1 MFYEYAI
8 WLGAPYADKLSRLGD
23 IDPPEDFGTI
33 SYECLWL
40 RILL

>member
-8 WLGAPYADKLSRLGD
+8 GLGAPYADKLSRLGD

-33 SYECLWL
+33 SYECV
-40 RILL
+40 